1 MRSTVSLSVLGFLCV
16 CAPFSQ
22 ADQLNVLGTASNF
35 AVLGAST
42 VTNTG
47 STVLGGDLGVSP
59 GTSIT
64 GFPPGSFSGSAQQ
77 FGGAVSAQGETDA
90 KAGYNFLTSLQSTGN
105 LTGKNLGG
113 LTLTPG
119 VFSFSSSA
127 GLTGPLTLDFGGLNN
142 ASFIFQIGSTL
153 TTASGSVVDVIGEG
167 SNDSIYWAVGSSAT
181 LGTMSAFEGSLIAN
195 QSITLTTGASITCG
209 NAIALNGA
217 VTLDTN
223 AVGGNC
229 DAGFTNPPPTA
240 VPEPG
245 TINLLITGALG
256 AAGVVR
262 RRLAA

>member
-1 MRSTVSLSVLGFLCV
+1 MRSTVSLSVLSFLCV

-47 STVLGGDLGVSP
+47 PTVLGGNLGVSP

-64 GFPPGSFSGSAQQ
+64 GFPPGSFSGSALQV
-77 FGGAVSAQGETDA
+77 GGSVSAQGEIDA
-90 KAGYNFLTSLQSTGN
+90 MAGYNSLTALQSTDN
-105 LTGKNLGG
+105 LTGTDLGG
-113 LTLTPG
+113 LTLAPG

-127 GLTGPLTLDFGGLNN
+127 ELTGPLTLDFGGLNN
-142 ASFIFQIGSTL
+142 ASFVFQIGSTL
-153 TTASGSVVDVIGEG
+153 TTASGSVVDVDNEG

-181 LGTMSAFEGSLIAN
+181 LGTTSAFEGSLIAA
-195 QSITLTTGASITCG
+195 QSITLTTGASIACG

-223 AVGGNC
+223 TVGGGC
-229 DAGFTNPPPTA
+229 DAGTTNPPPTA

-245 TINLLITGALG
+245 TINLLITGVLG
-256 AAGVVR
+256 AVGVVR
-262 RRLAA
+262 RRFVA